1 MSLIKFGKC
10 TKILLLLIAFSLTT
24 TITEGYC
31 FSNSDLK
38 KPVIIE
44 NYSYATDIYA
54 ENHSRVKLCFFGMV
68 YKYYNF
74 CCVPPLRHSSNIF
87 MEFSKPEDSHNI
99 TRAKRGPP
107 DQIFS

>member
-1 MSLIKFGKC
+1 MKSGKC
-10 TKILLLLIAFSLTT
+10 TKILLLLLAFFLTA

-31 FSNSDLK
+31 FSNIDLK

-44 NYSYATDIYA
+44 NYSCPTEIYA
-54 ENHSRVKLCFFGMV
+54 ENHSRVKLFFFSMV
-68 YKYYNF
+68 YKYYDF
-74 CCVPPLRHSSNIF
+74 CCVPPPGYSSNIF
-87 MEFSKPEDSHNI
+87 MELSRREDSHHI